1 MNRRLTPPPPPM
13 PGRLS
18 VASRPVK
25 MAAVRDIMDPD
36 PVTVRPDT
44 PVEEVVAALRQNE
57 LPGLPVVEE
66 ERGLVGIVTEADLVL
81 PDDEGDLHI
90 PHYINLF
97 GGTIFL
103 EPLSRFEQRLRK
115 AFASNAADMMTSDP
129 DTVAPDT
136 TVQEAAR
143 IIHESGHNRLP
154 VVEDGR
160 LVGVVTRVDVL
171 GALAA

>member
-1 MNRRLTPPPPPM
+1 
-13 PGRLS
+13 
-18 VASRPVK
+18 
-25 MAAVRDIMDPD
+25 MAEVVRDIMDANPA
-36 PVTVRPDT
+36 TVSPDT
-44 PVEEVVAALRQNE
+44 PVDEVVNALRTHE
-57 LPGLPVVEE
+57 LPGVPVVDSDG
-66 ERGLVGIVTEADLVL
+66 RCVGIVTEADLVL

-103 EPLSRFEQRLRK
+103 EPLGRFEERLRK
-115 AFASNAADMMTSDP
+115 AFASRAEDMMTRDP
-129 DTVAPDT
+129 QTVAPHT
-136 TVQEAAR
+136 TVREAAR